1 MSTIRLRIEID
12 WTMGGQFGL
21 MALLDIVRT
30 RVVTHAPDDSVVA
43 AVDSMREEAVSCVVI
58 VDDGRPTGIVSD
70 RAIALQIG
78 GDRDPADLAL
88 RDVPAGDVDPVDADI
103 GVYELLE
110 HMANRGVRRVP
121 VVDDGGLAGIVSI
134 SDLVILLGMELQHVA
149 NVLRTDAPAYE
160 RSPSD
165 LYE

>member
-1 MSTIRLRIEID
+1 
-12 WTMGGQFGL
+12 

-58 VDDGRPTGIVSD
+58 VDDGRPTGVVSD
-70 RAIALQIG
+70 RAIALQVG
-78 GDRDPADLAL
+78 GNRDPADLAL
-88 RDVPAGDVDPVDADI
+88 QDVPMAEVDPVDVDI

-110 HMANRGVRRVP
+110 HMADRGARRVP
-121 VVDDGGLAGIVSI
+121 IVDEGTLAGIVSI

-149 NVLRTDAPAYE
+149 NAIRSSSPAYE
-160 RSPSD
+160 RSGFD
-165 LYE
+165 YYDT